1 MQFQVFFHLQSCS
14 FLGCQV
20 RFDYKRPPSQS
31 SMDASGS
38 SAVSTASGSASS
50 PDRSQLAST
59 VLRAL
64 ASGAVSPISSTG
76 VSKEIEDL
84 LDTQRQI
91 RAQRAQITKDLKN
104 AQRRRHRLKH
114 KARLLTASDLASVLV
129 LRQEEEE
136 TRDSNTKRRRS
147 SQSGQATH
155 QASVNAD
162 PVEEGAV
169 SDADQASGEDQP
181 ELPAGV
187 TNGSR
192 EEERIA
198 A

>member
-20 RFDYKRPPSQS
+20 RFDYNRPPSHS

-38 SAVSTASGSASS
+38 SAASTASGSVSS
-50 PDRSQLAST
+50 PARSQLAST

-136 TRDSNTKRRRS
+136 TRESSTKRRRS
-147 SQSGQATH
+147 SQPVRETQH
-155 QASVNAD
+155 ASVLLDRAT
-162 PVEEGAV
+162 EGAA
-169 SDADQASGEDQP
+169 SDADQA
-181 ELPAGV
+181 
-187 TNGSR
+187 
-192 EEERIA
+192 EEK
-198 A
+198 

>member
-1 MQFQVFFHLQSCS
+1 
-14 FLGCQV
+14 
-20 RFDYKRPPSQS
+20 
-31 SMDASGS
+31 MDGSGS
-38 SAVSTASGSASS
+38 PTLSSSSASASS
-50 PDRSQLAST
+50 PAQAQRASS

-64 ASGAVSPISSTG
+64 ASGAVSPSTSTG

-84 LDTQRQI
+84 LDTQRSI
-91 RAQRAQITKDLKN
+91 RAQRAQVTKDLKN

-147 SQSGQATH
+147 SQPGQATQ
-155 QASVNAD
+155 QASVVAD

-192 EEERIA
+192 DEERIA

>member
-1 MQFQVFFHLQSCS
+1 
-14 FLGCQV
+14 
-20 RFDYKRPPSQS
+20 
-31 SMDASGS
+31 MDASGS
-38 SAVSTASGSASS
+38 PTVSTSSASASS
-50 PDRSQLAST
+50 PAQAQRASS

-64 ASGAVSPISSTG
+64 ASGAVSPSSSTG

-84 LDTQRQI
+84 LDTQRSI
-91 RAQRAQITKDLKN
+91 RAQRAQVTKDLKN
-104 AQRRRHRLKH
+104 AQRRRQRLKH

-147 SQSGQATH
+147 SQPGQATQ

-181 ELPAGV
+181 ELPAGG

-192 EEERIA
+192 EEERVA